1 MATKQTLI
9 LLLLSVVCGLGLNLL
24 SPRSIDFIGAY
35 RELSTGDGPVVP
47 PAAQAGDPPFIDINV
62 AQMEYVAGRPLFI
75 DCRDSEEFMCGTIP
89 GSINIPFEYLPD
101 DLDAYYDSVFQDIS
115 KDTPMILFCSGEEC
129 DLSLHLGRNLQDYD
143 FTSIS
148 IFFGGSREWEKFGLK
163 MERRKVCD

>member
-1 MATKQTLI
+1 MATKQALI
-9 LLLLSVVCGLGLNLL
+9 LLLLSVLCGLGLNLL
-24 SPRSIDFIGAY
+24 SPRSIDLIGAY

-47 PAAQAGDPPFIDINV
+47 PAAEAGDPPFI
-62 AQMEYVAGRPLFI
+62 
-75 DCRDSEEFMCGTIP
+75 

-143 FTSIS
+143 FTNIA
-148 IFFGGSREWEKFGLK
+148 IFFGGSREWEESDLQ